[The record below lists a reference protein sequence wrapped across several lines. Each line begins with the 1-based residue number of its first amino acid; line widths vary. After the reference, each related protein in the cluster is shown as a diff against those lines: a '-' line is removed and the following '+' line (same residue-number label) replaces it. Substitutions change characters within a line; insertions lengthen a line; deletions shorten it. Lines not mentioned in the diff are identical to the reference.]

1 MNKLEKL
8 YSIIE
13 NSREVGVKLTKE
25 VLQQVEELEE
35 GIIKEEI
42 LPALSS
48 DIAPR
53 LEPIRRDLVLVVEYH
68 PGEPISVALS
78 RKAKISEIMG
88 AKTLI
93 PRSSTPVKSEEEPE
107 ATPTHE
113 PTKHVENTT
122 KGLKVTFPD
131 GTVIWH
137 KQAIDT
143 FISTLKK
150 IGLNRV
156 AEMGIKHGGGYDLVS
171 KDKRPTVPGR
181 IWQHECDG
189 WYIYSNMSNST
200 KIDDLKLISKHYKL
214 GLIIEE
220 GKPTGDSNTQVSTI
234 VQDLPSFSDIILI
247 TPQNVQEVQGRD
259 MRITVNGKVFQE
271 RNAIQTFIETLKYIG
286 LDEVAKVGIICK
298 GYNLVDTRQRVD
310 GGQKWQQQEGNKWVY
325 VYFSNPTKAKYL
337 FQIADFLKVN
347 IKIEAF

>member
-156 AEMGIKHGGGYDLVS
+156 AEMGIKHSGGYDLVS

-189 WYIYSNMSNST
+189 WYIYSNTSNSM
-200 KIDDLKLISKHYKL
+200 KIEDLRKISNYF
-214 GLIIEE
+214 GMNLIIEE
-220 GKPTGDSNTQVSTI
+220 GKPGQTPVGVPVYDKNSFDAIPITQQNTNDTK
-234 VQDLPSFSDIILI
+234 
-247 TPQNVQEVQGRD
+247 GRD
-259 MRITVNGKVFQE
+259 LRITVNGKVFE
-271 RNAIQTFIETLKYIG
+271 SKNAIQTFIEALKYIG
-286 LDEVAKVGIICK
+286 LNEVAKVGINCA
-298 GYNLVDTRQRVD
+298 GYNLVDTRERKD
-310 GGQKWQQQEGNKWVY
+310 GGKRWQQQEGDKWVY
-325 VYFSNPTKAKYL
+325 VYFSNPTKAQYL
-337 FQIADFLKVN
+337 FQIADCLKLN
-347 IKIEAF
+347 IKIEAI

>member
-1 MNKLEKL
+1 MTKLEKL

-42 LPALSS
+42 LPALSR

-93 PRSSTPVKSEEEPE
+93 PRKKLPVKTDTKRDTIEPLSD
-107 ATPTHE
+107 AI
-113 PTKHVENTT
+113 
-122 KGLKVTFPD
+122 
-131 GTVIWH
+131 VI
-137 KQAIDT
+137 
-143 FISTLKK
+143 SL
-150 IGLNRV
+150 
-156 AEMGIKHGGGYDLVS
+156 
-171 KDKRPTVPGR
+171 
-181 IWQHECDG
+181 
-189 WYIYSNMSNST
+189 
-200 KIDDLKLISKHYKL
+200 
-214 GLIIEE
+214 
-220 GKPTGDSNTQVSTI
+220 
-234 VQDLPSFSDIILI
+234 
-247 TPQNVQEVQGRD
+247 QNIQEVIGRD

-271 RNAIQTFIETLKYIG
+271 RNAIQTFIEALKFIG
-286 LDEVAKVGIICK
+286 LDEVAKVGIKCF
-298 GYNLVDTRQRVD
+298 GYNLVDTRQRLD
-310 GGQKWQQQEGNKWVY
+310 GGKRWQQQEGNKWVY
-325 VYFSNPTKAKYL
+325 VYFSNVTKVKYL
-337 FQIADFLKVN
+337 MQIADFLKVT

>member
-1 MNKLEKL
+1 MTKLEKL

-143 FISTLKK
+143 FISTLRK

-181 IWQHECDG
+181 IWQYECDG
-189 WYIYSNMSNST
+189 WYIYCYNYKVNN
-200 KIDDLKLISKHYKL
+200 LKLILKHYKL
-214 GLIIEE
+214 GPII
-220 GKPTGDSNTQVSTI
+220 K
-234 VQDLPSFSDIILI
+234 
-247 TPQNVQEVQGRD
+247 
-259 MRITVNGKVFQE
+259 K
-271 RNAIQTFIETLKYIG
+271 ET
-286 LDEVAKVGIICK
+286 
-298 GYNLVDTRQRVD
+298 
-310 GGQKWQQQEGNKWVY
+310 
-325 VYFSNPTKAKYL
+325 
-337 FQIADFLKVN
+337 
-347 IKIEAF
+347 